1 VDPIHVPAPPRSAYN
16 QNRRVSDLLL
26 SQLKH
31 FQHVDQKHGALG
43 IPADLTRDIHT
54 EGGAARYI
62 AAVTRALRGTAS
74 PQPVAVAAVSTA
86 RPAKGRRKTERKTV
100 RGSAVAAGTARVHA
114 PAKKSASK
122 KAVAKRRTA
131 RKPTRKK

>member
-1 VDPIHVPAPPRSAYN
+1 MDPIPVPAPPRSAYN

-62 AAVTRALRGTAS
+62 AAVTRALRGTVS
-74 PQPVAVAAVSTA
+74 PRPADLVAVTA
-86 RPAKGRRKTERKTV
+86 PRRAKGRGATV
-100 RGSAVAAGTARVHA
+100 PGSAVAAGTARIPA
-114 PAKKSASK
+114 PTKKSASK

-131 RKPTRKK
+131 RKPRKK